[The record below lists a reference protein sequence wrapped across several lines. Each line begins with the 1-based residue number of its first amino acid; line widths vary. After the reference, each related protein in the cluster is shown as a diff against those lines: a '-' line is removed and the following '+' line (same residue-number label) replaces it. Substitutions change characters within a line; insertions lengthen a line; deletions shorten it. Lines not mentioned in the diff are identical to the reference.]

1 MIRGLYAGAGKSYIP
16 EWMAQNGYRV
26 LFVIGT
32 NNLTQEVSGEAI
44 TVNKFFSINFG
55 EEKLQPFDY
64 SEYDVIV
71 FDEIYFNNTYKL
83 HRIQEFIKN
92 NPDKIVIG
100 AGDVFQLEPV
110 EDATNTK
117 DHEEYMND
125 CIDQMFK
132 YNIWLRICKRLKSEE
147 DRVKLESIRRDL
159 LETEKPIKEAVE
171 GYFKNTR
178 IR

>member
-1 MIRGLYAGAGKSYIP
+1 M
-16 EWMAQNGYRV
+16 
-26 LFVIGT
+26 IGT

-44 TVNKFFSINFG
+44 TVNKFFAINFG

-100 AGDVFQLEPV
+100 AGDVFQLELV
-110 EDATNTK
+110 EDAYK
-117 DHEEYMND
+117 HQRPRRVYE
-125 CIDQMFK
+125 
-132 YNIWLRICKRLKSEE
+132 RLY
-147 DRVKLESIRRDL
+147 RPNV
-159 LETEKPIKEAVE
+159 
-171 GYFKNTR
+171 
-178 IR
+178 